1 MHDTLRDIRPLQNR
15 RGPSGRRGRFPL
27 FPYPPGG
34 RWNAVRARWASGR
47 KFLYTL
53 GGMLLLLLTGCF
65 LVSGERLFRTPGPA
79 GGEVQVRFVSADGE
93 TERRISLGRPLTP
106 VRLEVTVEVDWGE
119 LDVEVIGEGLV
130 SLLHVRARYGQAGQG
145 TVLARS
151 DVDGSIRLRV
161 RANEARNGR
170 YTIRYTF
177 QESRPTPTPTPA
189 PIPSPAAEAG
199 PR

>member
-1 MHDTLRDIRPLQNR
+1 MRFSYPL
-15 RGPSGRRGRFPL
+15 GSI
-27 FPYPPGG
+27 
-34 RWNAVRARWASGR
+34 WSAVRAKWAPGR
-47 KFLYTL
+47 KFLYSL

-65 LVSGERLFRTPGPA
+65 LVSGERLFQTPGPT

-106 VRLEVTVEVDWGE
+106 VRLEVAVEVDWGE

-130 SLLHVRARYGQAGQG
+130 PLLRVQARYGQAGQG

-151 DVDGSIRLRV
+151 DVDGSIRLHV

-177 QESRPTPTPTPA
+177 QGGKPTPTPTPT
-189 PIPSPAAEAG
+189 PIPSPVAG
-199 PR
+199 SGSR